1 MPRRGDIFEKGY
13 YYHIYNRG
21 AGRSP
26 IFFADDQYAY
36 CLDLAARYQKPY
48 GVSMIAYCLMPNHY
62 HFLLRQESD
71 QSLSKFVSVVFNAY
85 VQAVNRQQERTGT
98 LFEGRFRHIRI
109 DRDEYL
115 IHLCRYI
122 HLNPVKARLVSRP
135 EEWTYS
141 NYREWIGQRA
151 EALQDEEFIHGH
163 FPNAESYRRFVEDYN
178 DYERV
183 SGKLAPYVLDE

>member
-1 MPRRGDIFEKGY
+1 MPRRGDVFAKGH

-26 IFFADDQYAY
+26 IFYTDDQYDY

-48 GVSMIAYCLMPNHY
+48 GVSTIAYCLMPNHY

-71 QSLSKFVSVVFNAY
+71 ESLSKFISVVFNAY
-85 VQAVNRQQERTGT
+85 VQAMNRQQERTGT
-98 LFEGRFRHIRI
+98 LFEGRFQHIRI

-122 HLNPVKARLVSRP
+122 HLNPVKAKLVSRP
-135 EEWTYS
+135 EQWAYS
-141 NYREWIGQRA
+141 NYQEWISQRA
-151 EALQDEEFIHGH
+151 EALQDREFMREY
-163 FPNAESYRRFVEDYN
+163 FPTAEAYRRFVEDYHN
-178 DYERV
+178 SDRV
-183 SGKLAPYVLDE
+183 NRELAPYVLDE